1 MPDCLLKSARRLSSV
16 CLLSQRVRG
25 PHASRADV
33 TTVSGRDFHFS
44 PHHGGCESEGP
55 GGRQFIICPS
65 PLPGPVTGG
74 TGRHMCA
81 WITSNPPI
89 DGASP
94 SACLPLPL
102 PVRRFDTQEGEH
114 GVLGVWGSIKTHIYS
129 VHQANSRNK
138 TTILNLKKESK
149 QGSCGVLWLL
159 GWIFFNIVLK
169 VMEAI
174 MLITAGWLCI
184 CTGKKQSKFK
194 IINEEEVRTWN
205 YKHCRASSVDVSK
218 LIQHAHLH
226 IFPQDDQ
233 KLSHTWDILAPSSR
247 KRYSAG
253 RLVGGGR
260 WGGGTNHGCGTM
272 SRTGLRLWW
281 PAHSLVPAVSIR
293 GRR

>member
-1 MPDCLLKSARRLSSV
+1 MQSRGTSDQAYPFRINGVNSRLCLHCVNRLSNINFASQLDFLPDCSLKSARRLSSV

-114 GVLGVWGSIKTHIYS
+114 GVLGVSGSIKAHIYS

-138 TTILNLKKESK
+138 TTILNKKKKRIKTGE
-149 QGSCGVLWLL
+149 LWSFGL
-159 GWIFFNIVLK
+159 
-169 VMEAI
+169 A
-174 MLITAGWLCI
+174 AGMNFL
-184 CTGKKQSKFK
+184 
-194 IINEEEVRTWN
+194 
-205 YKHCRASSVDVSK
+205 
-218 LIQHAHLH
+218 
-226 IFPQDDQ
+226 
-233 KLSHTWDILAPSSR
+233 
-247 KRYSAG
+247 
-253 RLVGGGR
+253 
-260 WGGGTNHGCGTM
+260 
-272 SRTGLRLWW
+272 
-281 PAHSLVPAVSIR
+281 
-293 GRR
+293 